1 MNDTTGVGHADLT
14 SEGYLER
21 GEEAGSRGSWN
32 EARAYFEKAR
42 ELDPLS
48 WKALQGLGVAE
59 FWSGRRDEAWDLLLE
74 ALRRAPEEPD
84 NATNLLDVAR
94 SLGREDEAERILAG
108 LSSPS
113 TTIIHHAGSPAEA
126 VCVRGEELVAAE
138 LWKEAQQTFLEA
150 IDRDPSRSRAWSG
163 LGISCFRTGLR
174 TAGTAFF
181 EMAMRLEPDDED
193 AVLNWAESCGRDAQ
207 GATQVLCEAGVP
219 EALRNKAL
227 QVLG

>member
-1 MNDTTGVGHADLT
+1 MNETTGVGHADLT

-21 GEEAGSRGSWN
+21 GEAAGEKGSWN

-42 ELDPLS
+42 ELDPLG
-48 WKALQGLGVAE
+48 WKPLQGLGVAE
-59 FWSGRRDEAWDLLLE
+59 FWCGRRDEAWDLLME
-74 ALRRAPEEPD
+74 ALRRAPEDPD

-108 LSSPS
+108 LSSS
-113 TTIIHHAGSPAEA
+113 TTPGHHGASPAES

-138 LWKEAQQTFLEA
+138 LWKEAQQAFLEA

-193 AVLNWAESCGRDAQ
+193 AVLNWAESCGRDAE
-207 GATQVLCEAGVP
+207 GATQVLREAGVP
-219 EALRNKAL
+219 DALRNKAL